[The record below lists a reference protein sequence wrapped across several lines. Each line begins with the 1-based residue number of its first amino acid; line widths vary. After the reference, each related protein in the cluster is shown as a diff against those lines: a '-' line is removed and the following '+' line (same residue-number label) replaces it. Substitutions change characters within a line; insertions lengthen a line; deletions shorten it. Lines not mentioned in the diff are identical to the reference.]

1 MTPPPRE
8 DSPTLPP
15 SQMGE
20 RDPRWSAA
28 GRRVAVVAVHHVQ
41 VGESNYRGG
50 AEKYILQVIGAL
62 LDAGAGVHVGY
73 SGTSIYDDL
82 LARTDP
88 TRLTVERT
96 DWLNDALSGDARLR
110 LTTIRDRRRWLAASG
125 ADTVLAVQQAGGGAF
140 GASLVAAWTLGLRV
154 VSSVRQLPIDLPPP
168 SGKRWLGVIPSPELW
183 RQRLIWR
190 RRLPAWCC
198 HTIIFNSRRVAD
210 GYAHAYGWPR
220 HRFRIIPNGEP
231 SHDRPTAAAA
241 RPPRHIATIGR
252 VTEAKGA
259 DTVLEAF
266 SLVAERHPDA
276 RLTYFGDGP
285 LIPLLRDRAAQQ
297 GLRDRVVFAG
307 YQTSHESIYPDVD
320 ICIQASR
327 RESMSNSVIEAMAR
341 GIPCVVTDVGGLPE
355 AVVHDQ
361 SGLVVPPDRPEA
373 CAAALS
379 RLLSDRQTFARFSRA
394 AGDRA
399 RELFDF
405 HRVMRETV
413 ETVLALAPE
422 ART

>member
-1 MTPPPRE
+1 MTPPPRD
-8 DSPTLPP
+8 DSPPLSPIESAQP
-15 SQMGE
+15 SPG
-20 RDPRWSAA
+20 WSAT
-28 GRRVAVVAVHHVQ
+28 GRRVALLTVHHVQ
-41 VGESNYRGG
+41 VGETNYRGG
-50 AEKYILQVIGAL
+50 AEKYILQVIGAM
-62 LDAGAGVHVGY
+62 LDAGATVHVGY
-73 SGTSIYDDL
+73 SGTSIYDGL
-82 LARTDP
+82 LLRTDP

-96 DWLNDALSGDARLR
+96 DWLNDALAGDARLR
-110 LTTIRDRRRWLAASG
+110 LTTIRDRRRWLAASS
-125 ADTVLAVQQAGGGAF
+125 ADTLLAVQQAGGGAF
-140 GASLVAAWTLGLRV
+140 GASLVAAKTLGLRV
-154 VSSVRQLPIDLPPP
+154 VSSVRQLPVDLPPP
-168 SGKRWLGVIPSPELW
+168 SGKRWLGVVPSPELW

-198 HTIIFNSRRVAD
+198 HAIIFNSRRVAD
-210 GYAHAYGWPR
+210 SYAQAYGWPR

-231 SHDRPTAAAA
+231 PPDQPPTTV

-285 LIPLLRDRAAQQ
+285 LIPLLRDRAAKQ
-297 GLRDRVVFAG
+297 GLHDRVAFAG
-307 YQTSHESIYPDVD
+307 YQAGHESIYPDVD

-399 RELFDF
+399 RELFDL

-422 ART
+422 ARP